1 MAPRVD
7 NLELTDISW
16 VTESKF
22 ARNQPRADVLRR
34 DRLMA
39 QLDRAADKRLVLI
52 VAPAG
57 YGKSSLLGQW
67 AQEFDH
73 PNGAISWL
81 TLESEEVDPK
91 RFLSFVV
98 LVLERAGVDL
108 QDLVTGARALFCD
121 AAVEVILARLI
132 NALNANTQKI
142 ILVLEDYHCAECPA
156 VNDLV
161 KRLMRN
167 VVSDF
172 TLFIDSR
179 HNPQIDVSTLIA
191 SGDALEIDANQ
202 LTLSRN
208 ETFAVLADVAD
219 ADACDT
225 IYAQTEGWPVAVQ
238 LARVQKQ
245 TQPAQPIVAGAKA
258 GLIASYLTEQ
268 VLAGLDDDVQSFLL
282 SVAFLDR
289 FNATLACFVMQ
300 QDDAWKNI
308 DALASF
314 SALIVPLDRDGQWFR
329 LHHLFA
335 EYLRELQ
342 TKRNAARARTI
353 LQRASQWYEQHDDI
367 LRAVRFA
374 ATAEDYAACERVVR
388 QAGGWRIILNQGI
401 GELRGALRP
410 IPPHIIAGSA
420 VLLLSKAY
428 LACKDGE
435 VVEARALLDQ
445 AILKIEEN
453 GDLDIEDHR
462 VSVEAMVNLYEDK
475 SEASRSFDE
484 TLGRLLHIE
493 KLDALEL
500 GTLRCRE
507 YLLHASRANFE
518 DAQAAIDQA
527 FASMRQS
534 GSALGLN
541 YCYIHAAHLAFHR
554 GDLERASV
562 NIDRALAMAEEN
574 FGSDSGLKN
583 IALIL
588 DYTVKAWRGTA
599 SASDVEG
606 FENAIFHAIDYDGWV
621 EIYITAVEGALLLSR
636 QIGDDGFA
644 NRVLERVLSFATSRN
659 LSRLGR
665 YAATCAQT
673 SFSTSQVK
681 WADEAQGLFEA
692 LVAAGESKRAYLRDW
707 QSVLRLC
714 ERDGAQSKPGAIDQ
728 AIAFAQ
734 ALNVPLAQF
743 RLQLTKVLQS
753 NSRAAHPNSALL
765 ELLDVARLH
774 SIAGPFLADDRAL
787 NLLRALR
794 KSAHLQ
800 PGEPR
805 TLAFVD
811 HILDTANALQ
821 PKRGGDVFSQREA
834 EVFQALSQGQTN
846 KEIARSLNLNENTV
860 KFHLKNIF
868 SKLNVNKRTQ
878 AIVRAQER
886 GLL

>member
-1 MAPRVD
+1 MD

-22 ARNQPRADVLRR
+22 ARNQPREDVLRR
-34 DRLMA
+34 DRLLA
-39 QLDRAADKRLVLI
+39 QLDRAANKRLVLI

-98 LVLERAGVDL
+98 LVLARAGVDL
-108 QDLVTGARALFCD
+108 KDLVTGARSVFSD
-121 AAVEVILARLI
+121 AAVDVILAKLI
-132 NALNANTQKI
+132 KALNASKRKT

-202 LTLSRN
+202 LKLSRN
-208 ETFAVLADVAD
+208 ETFAVLGDVAD
-219 ADACDT
+219 AGACDT

-268 VLAGLDDDVQSFLL
+268 VLAGLDDEVQSFLL

-289 FNATLACFVMQ
+289 FNANLACFVMQ

-314 SALIVPLDRDGQWFR
+314 SALIVPLDTDGHWFR

-342 TKRNAARARTI
+342 TKRDASRALTV
-353 LQRASQWYEQHDDI
+353 LARASQWYEQHDDI

-374 ATAEDYAACERVVR
+374 ANADDYEACERIIR
-388 QAGGWRIILNQGI
+388 RAGGWRIILNQGI
-401 GELRGALRP
+401 SELRGALRP
-410 IPPHIIAGSA
+410 IPAHIIAGSA

-462 VSVEAMVNLYEDK
+462 ISVEAMVNLYEDNA
-475 SEASRSFDE
+475 EATRSFDE
-484 TLGRLLHIE
+484 TLGRLLQIE

-507 YLLHASRANFE
+507 YLLYASRADFDGAE
-518 DAQAAIDQA
+518 AAITEA

-554 GDLERASV
+554 GDLELATV

-599 SASDVEG
+599 TASDVKG
-606 FENAIFHAIDYDGWV
+606 FEAAIFHAIDYDGWV

-636 QIGDDGFA
+636 QIDDDGFA
-644 NRVLERVLSFATSRN
+644 NRVLERAFSFATLRN

-665 YAATCAQT
+665 YAAVCAQA
-673 SFSTSQVK
+673 SLSTSQVR
-681 WADEAQGLFEA
+681 WVEEAQALFDK
-692 LVAAGESKRAYLRDW
+692 LVMARKSESADLRDW
-707 QSVLRLC
+707 QSVTRLC
-714 ERDGAQSKPGAIDQ
+714 EKGGAHSKPGAIDK
-728 AIAFAQ
+728 AIAFAHE
-734 ALNVPLAQF
+734 LKVPLALF
-743 RLQLTKVLQS
+743 RLQLTKLLQGGGS
-753 NSRAAHPNSALL
+753 ASERQAALL

-774 SIAGPFLADDRAL
+774 GISGPLLADDRAL
-787 NLLRALR
+787 QLLRSVR
-794 KSAHLQ
+794 KSGRLQ
-800 PGEPR
+800 QGEPR

-811 HILDTANALQ
+811 QVLETASTLR
-821 PKRGGDVFSQREA
+821 PKRGGDVFSEREA

-846 KEIARSLNLNENTV
+846 KEIARSLDLNENTV

-868 SKLNVNKRTQ
+868 AKLNVNKRTQ